1 MDLESITPVGIRT
14 ESLRMIYASPLR
26 SAERNQRDDARS
38 GGPLFLGGLIVFDVL
53 FIVLGLRQFRRK
65 ALT

>member
-1 MDLESITPVGIRT
+1 MQFPHLPNGLI
-14 ESLRMIYASPLR
+14 
-26 SAERNQRDDARS
+26 
-38 GGPLFLGGLIVFDVL
+38 LGGLLVFDVL